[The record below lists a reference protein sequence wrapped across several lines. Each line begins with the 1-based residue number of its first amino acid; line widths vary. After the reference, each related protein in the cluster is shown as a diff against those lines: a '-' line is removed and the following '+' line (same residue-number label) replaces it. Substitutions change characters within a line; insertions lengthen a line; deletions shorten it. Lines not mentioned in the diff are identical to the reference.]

1 MSEQTIATTPT
12 FSLAY
17 TSVRPHII
25 PQIVKLWNERSTT
38 HDIEWVISVDAGDEK
53 SLAAARALMDLP
65 TQTPALCRAVKVE
78 INTGSK
84 DCNAGWNVAAA
95 ATTGKVIIAV
105 ADDFVP
111 PINWDGLLL
120 ALEPKGWED
129 GEYVV
134 HINDGYVKTLCTLPI
149 LTRTRYDRFGYLYYP
164 KYRSMFNDTEF
175 TEVSYRDGVIIAADH
190 LLFEHMHPD
199 CGKRPRDAVDLVHGG
214 KDRWNAS
221 EMLFNFRKAH
231 GFPIDDG
238 PKAQQASSAP
248 VVKANETFA
257 AYMQVT
263 KDDLCLLEVCVRMMD
278 EGIKDFFWAEPD
290 AYWSG
295 EPVEPENKAD
305 LDRVAKALALLGA
318 NLRRKVFKVKE
329 YTFKDDARLTVETRL
344 RNDSLAWVR
353 SEGFKHIL
361 IVDGDELWMRGTLD
375 ILRPYV
381 KQGHA
386 AVSLYM
392 IPVIGLPGYPV
403 DRASDLAVVYIGGNV
418 TFRSCRTPTVK
429 QTLVQMHR
437 IFHFTGTRKT
447 MEETVAKH
455 RRGGHYGD
463 PDYDFEGWITN
474 VLPNI
479 KPGMKNAHMYKP
491 FQIWPEVRDFRPE
504 ELADLPPT
512 LTPYLGLPVTA

>member
-1 MSEQTIATTPT
+1 MSEQTVPT

-25 PQIVKLWNERSTT
+25 PQIVKMWNDRSVT
-38 HDIEWVISVDAGDEK
+38 HDIEWVISVDDGDEK
-53 SLAAARALMDLP
+53 SLAAAKILMDLP
-65 TQTPALCRAVKVE
+65 KMTPPPCRAVKVVV
-78 INTGSK
+78 NMGSK
-84 DCNAGWNVAAA
+84 DCNAGWNCAAE

-111 PINWDGLLL
+111 PNNWDTLLL
-120 ALEPKGWED
+120 GLEPKGWED

-149 LTRTRYDRFGYLYYP
+149 LTRKRYDRFGYLYYP

-175 TEVSYRDGVIIAADH
+175 TEVSYRDGVVIDAQQ

-199 CGKRPRDAVDLVHGG
+199 CGKRPRDSVDLVHGS
-214 KDRWNAS
+214 KERWNAS

-238 PKAQQASSAP
+238 PKAQQGAKAEP
-248 VVKANETFA
+248 VKANETFA
-257 AYMQVT
+257 VYMQVT
-263 KDDLCLLEVCVRMMD
+263 KDDLCLFEVCKRMME
-278 EGIKDFFWAEPD
+278 EGVKDFFWAEPD
-290 AYWSG
+290 EYWSD
-295 EPVEPENKAD
+295 EPVLPEQKAE
-305 LDRVAKALALLGA
+305 LDAVAARLVEAGA
-318 NLRRKVFKVKE
+318 NLRRKVFKVKD
-329 YTFKDDARLTVETRL
+329 YRFKGDTRIVVETRL

-375 ILRPYV
+375 ILRPYI

-386 AVSLYM
+386 AVSSYM

-403 DRASDLAVVYIGGNV
+403 DRASDLAVVYIGGTV

-429 QTLVQMHR
+429 QTVVQMHR
-437 IFHFTGTRKT
+437 IFHFTGTRRT
-447 MEETVAKH
+447 MEETIAKH
-455 RRGGHYGD
+455 RRGGHYDD
-463 PDYDFEGWITN
+463 PDYDFEGWIAN
-474 VLPNI
+474 ILPNI
-479 KPGMKNAHMYKP
+479 KPGLQNAHMYKP
-491 FQIWPEVRDFRPE
+491 FQIWPEVRAFRPE
-504 ELADLPPT
+504 ELAELPES
-512 LTPYLGLPVTA
+512 LHPYLGVQPVTA